1 MDESIFTVSVTFRA
15 YFSQPSYILEV
26 FSDTDEMFETLEV
39 EKASFK
45 VKTKEKEEKKLKRAY
60 FLVFKKFS

>member
-1 MDESIFTVSVTFRA
+1 MDGSIFTVRVTFRG
-15 YFSQPSYILEV
+15 FFFWPSGIFEV
-26 FSDTDEMFETLEV
+26 FSDTDEMFETLEF

-60 FLVFKKFS
+60 FLFFKMFS

>member
-1 MDESIFTVSVTFRA
+1 MDGSIFTVRVTFRR
-15 YFSQPSYILEV
+15 YFFRPSDILEV

-60 FLVFKKFS
+60 FLFFKMFC